1 MNKTCIHFQP
11 RFTACLLAVCGMIFT
26 ANAQYYYKDIVVT
39 NQINANY
46 RALKSNRVITVVLT
60 PSALDPAQNTVT
72 LQQTVYPAQQ
82 LVITYTKVPDA
93 PESWL
98 KSYYNAGGFLIKTTD
113 SSADV
118 VTTSLYQY
126 DDGGRVSSI
135 SSNSV
140 PVNDP
145 AEKEVHNWHYNSNGQ
160 PIEMIKIKDN
170 SDTTFVS
177 FTADEQ
183 GNPGEEKAIHKKNS
197 LGTVYYYFDDRHRL
211 TDVAKF
217 NLKANRIL
225 PEYMFEYNDSMQVT
239 QMIIVPEG
247 SADYQTWKYLYNQQ
261 GLKEKDVCYNKQKQ
275 MVAGIE
281 YTYTFGR

>member
-1 MNKTCIHFQP
+1 MNKTFLRFELRFIACI
-11 RFTACLLAVCGMIFT
+11 LAVCGIAVT
-26 ANAQYYYKDIVVT
+26 ATAQYYYKDIVVT
-39 NQINANY
+39 GQINANY
-46 RALKSNRVITVVLT
+46 RALRNNKVNTVVLN

-72 LQQTVYPAQQ
+72 LKQTVYPAQQ

-98 KSYYNAGGFLIKTTD
+98 KSYYNADGRLIKTTD

-126 DDGGRVSSI
+126 DAAGRVAMI

-145 AEKEVHNWHYNSNGQ
+145 AEKEVHTWRYNSNGQ
-160 PIEMIKIKDN
+160 PAEMIKIKDDT
-170 SDTTFVS
+170 DTTFVS

-183 GNPGEEKAIHKKNS
+183 GNPGEEKAVRKKNS
-197 LGTVYYYFDDRHRL
+197 LGTTYYYFDAQHRL

-217 NLKANRIL
+217 NVKANRIL
-225 PEYMFEYNDSMQVT
+225 PEYMFEYNDAMQVT
-239 QMIIVPEG
+239 QMIVVPEG
-247 SADYQTWKYLYNQQ
+247 SADYQTWKYIYNQQ

-275 MVAGIE
+275 MVAAIE

>member
-1 MNKTCIHFQP
+1 MNKIFLHFQL
-11 RFTACLLAVCGMIFT
+11 RFFACILAVCGMIVT
-26 ANAQYYYKDIVVT
+26 ADAQYYYKDIVVT
-39 NQINANY
+39 GQINANY
-46 RALKSNRVITVVLT
+46 RALRSNRVNTVVLV
-60 PSALDPAQNTVT
+60 PSALDPAQTTVT
-72 LQQTVYPAQQ
+72 LKQTVYPAQQ

-126 DDGGRVSSI
+126 DAAGRVAGI

-145 AEKEVHNWHYNSNGQ
+145 AEKEVHTWRYNSNGQ
-160 PIEMIKIKDN
+160 PVEMIKIKDD

-177 FTADEQ
+177 FTPDEQ
-183 GNPGEEKAIHKKNS
+183 GNPGEEKAVRKKNS
-197 LGTVYYYFDDRHRL
+197 LGTTYYYFDAQHRL
-211 TDVAKF
+211 TDVAKY
-217 NLKANRIL
+217 NVKANRIL
-225 PEYMFEYNDSMQVT
+225 PEYMFEYNDAMQIT
-239 QMIIVPEG
+239 QMIVVPEG
-247 SADYQTWKYLYNQQ
+247 SADYQTWKYIYNQQ

-281 YTYTFGR
+281 YTYTFGK

>member
-145 AEKEVHNWHYNSNGQ
+145 AEKEVHTWHYNSNGQ

-170 SDTTFVS
+170 TDTSFIS

-247 SADYQTWKYLYNQQ
+247 SADYQTWKYLYNQR